1 MCGVRVHAVL
11 LQTERVAGEEHDHR
25 TTSRTNLVDL
35 AGSERCGSAQTSG
48 EQLKVRAPLAPRGL
62 LRAVGGG
69 GARASH
75 TQPDRRPSLPAACR
89 PHRCDFR
96 TDPYFL
102 GYDDFSKSVSEFRTL
117 RKRAACGRRCSA
129 VVT

>member
-48 EQLKVRAPLAPRGL
+48 EQLKVRAPLPPRGASPGRRWRGL
-62 LRAVGGG
+62 TREPHA
-69 GARASH
+69 ARQASV
-75 TQPDRRPSLPAACR
+75 
-89 PHRCDFR
+89 F
-96 TDPYFL
+96 
-102 GYDDFSKSVSEFRTL
+102 
-117 RKRAACGRRCSA
+117 ACG
-129 VVT
+129 V

>member
-75 TQPDRRPSLPAACR
+75 TQPDDVRLRLRRV
-89 PHRCDFR
+89 DR
-96 TDPYFL
+96 TAVIS
-102 GYDDFSKSVSEFRTL
+102 GQIRTFSVTMTFQ
-117 RKRAACGRRCSA
+117 RA
-129 VVT
+129 